1 MITEDD
7 FSQVLGAKGAMEI
20 LEYLNQHGGG
30 FYTDLTEVTNT
41 LTVNMRL
48 RELLLFNLIQDHELE
63 SGEKWYSL
71 TEKGQQIVELMKD
84 LVRLVGRC
92 SNG

>member
-1 MITEDD
+1 MVTEND
-7 FSQVLGAKGAMEI
+7 FFQVLGAKDTMKI

-30 FYTDLTEVTNT
+30 FYTDLTEVTT
-41 LTVNMRL
+41 TFTVNRRL

-63 SGEKWYSL
+63 NGEKWYSL
-71 TEKGQQIVELMKD
+71 TEKGQQIVEIMKD
-84 LVRLVGRC
+84 LVKLVRRC

>member
-1 MITEDD
+1 MVTEDD
-7 FSQVLGAKGAMEI
+7 FFQVLGAKDTMKI

-41 LTVNMRL
+41 FTVNVRL

-63 SGEKWYSL
+63 NGETWYSL
-71 TEKGQQIVELMKD
+71 TEKGQQIVEIMKD
-84 LVRLVGRC
+84 LVKLVRRC

>member
-1 MITEDD
+1 MVTEND
-7 FSQVLGAKGAMEI
+7 FFQVLGAKDTMKI

-30 FYTDLTEVTNT
+30 RYTDLTEVTNAF
-41 LTVNMRL
+41 TVNVRL

-63 SGEKWYSL
+63 NGKKWYSL
-71 TEKGQQIVELMKD
+71 TEKGQQIVEIMKD
-84 LVRLVGRC
+84 IVKLVRRC